1 MSRPEYFR
9 EAADQRVGLSGKAWS
24 RQPRCSV
31 HRSIFKPAGR
41 GGARAG
47 WEIAARDAS
56 SAWNNSGQVFLGY
69 NSLLTIGLRSDGF
82 AGFTPIFINL

>member
-1 MSRPEYFR
+1 
-9 EAADQRVGLSGKAWS
+9 V
-24 RQPRCSV
+24 V
-31 HRSIFKPAGR
+31 
-41 GGARAG
+41 ARAG
-47 WEIAARDAS
+47 WEIAGRDAS